1 MEGSCV
7 RSLCY
12 QVERGYGGSLLTTDS
27 TREKASQADLSS
39 RLIGSQLIFG
49 ILPEDLKKEECSD
62 KT

>member
-12 QVERGYGGSLLTTDS
+12 QVERGYGGSRLTTDG

-39 RLIGSQLIFG
+39 RLNGVSVDLWNSARS
-49 ILPEDLKKEECSD
+49 PEVGGVQ
-62 KT
+62 